1 MKEIKKWT
9 RRMQAEYA
17 LLWLTALAIAA
28 AFECGW
34 CEEGALLGR
43 PRAEFALETTSILLT
58 LGLIPTALRLFGR
71 RVNALRDLPLRTAL
85 KAYHRRN
92 LARLALLAIP
102 IWGNLMLYY
111 ATMNSIGGLC
121 ALVSGIAAL
130 FCVPGTRR
138 LMNELEITNNEEPN
152 AM

>member
-28 AFECGW
+28 AFESGW

-43 PRAEFALETTSILLT
+43 PRAEFALETASILLT

-85 KAYHRRN
+85 KACHHRN

-121 ALVSGIAAL
+121 ALVSSIAAL